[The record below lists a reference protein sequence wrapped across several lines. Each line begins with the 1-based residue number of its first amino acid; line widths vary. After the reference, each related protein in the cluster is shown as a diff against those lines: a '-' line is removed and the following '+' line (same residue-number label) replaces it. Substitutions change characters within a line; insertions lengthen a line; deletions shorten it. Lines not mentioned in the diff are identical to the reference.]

1 MAVAGIKLTTDFPEL
16 EKLQQGLRNVF
27 GKKDMAAVLKEALEV
42 AIYPAYLRLREVTP
56 RGPTG
61 NLLRAANYKTKAYPR
76 DGNAVGLIGYNR
88 SGTGDSTS
96 AQGGTVQAGPDRA
109 FHQWW
114 LENGT
119 KRRVVQKFANKP
131 YQRRSKL
138 GNVHWVSGQNTVIAS
153 SYNRLGPFRILPG
166 SDGKFRTD
174 PIYPKAFFRKAK
186 KGESQ
191 IVIPETP
198 VGGVAGRPPVRTAW
212 EESQSKVAFLLQQEL
227 GSLLERAV
235 KAIGIDK
242 GGTLSGGAP

>member
-1 MAVAGIKLTTDFPEL
+1 MATAGIKLTSDFPEL

-27 GKKDMAAVLKEALEV
+27 GKKEMAAVLKEALEV
-42 AIYPAYLRLREVTP
+42 AIWPAYLRLREITP

-61 NLLRAANYKTKAYPR
+61 NLLRAANHKTKSYPR
-76 DGNAVGLIGYNR
+76 DGAAVGLIGYNQ
-88 SGTGDSTS
+88 SGTASSTS
-96 AQGGTVQAGPDRA
+96 AQGGRVEAGPDRA

-119 KRRVVQKFANKP
+119 KTRLVKKFSNKP

-153 SYNRLGPFRILPG
+153 SYGGLGPFRMIPG
-166 SDGKFRTD
+166 SGGKFTTD
-174 PIYPKAFFRKAK
+174 PLYPKAFFRKAK

-198 VGGVAGRPPVRTAW
+198 AGGVAGLPPVRTAW
-212 EESQSKVAFLLQQEL
+212 EQSQGKVAFMLQQEL
-227 GSLLERAV
+227 GNLLDKAV
-235 KAIGIDK
+235 AAIGISK
-242 GGTLSGGAP
+242 QGTLSERAP